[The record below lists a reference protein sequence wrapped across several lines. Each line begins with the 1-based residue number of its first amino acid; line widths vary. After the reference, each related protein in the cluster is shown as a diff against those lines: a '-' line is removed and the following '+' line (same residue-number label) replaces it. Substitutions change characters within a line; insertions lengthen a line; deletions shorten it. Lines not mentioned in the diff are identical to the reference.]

1 MTINRF
7 CYLPVSVVNPR
18 VEPRADK
25 RSDFMSRSRIINTC
39 FWSDSF
45 VVGLDPLERYLF
57 LYFLT
62 NEHTN
67 VAGIYELAL
76 PVMARETGLDKEM
89 LEKMLPRFEVK
100 IFYIDGWIYLKNFQK
115 HQRIND
121 KMRVGIENVYKSI
134 PKHILAKIDRLSK
147 TIKDF
152 DISKLKSESKLKPK
166 LKLESEIISTTDE
179 PWREGVNQVFKVF
192 YETVNPQINF
202 GRKPWREAAKE
213 LVERY
218 GAEETVALAKL
229 AVSIQGQ
236 PFSPV
241 ITNPYQLKEKLSAL
255 QIFTVKLNQPKKGA
269 IQSL

>member
-1 MTINRF
+1 MSKQRMVNTRF
-7 CYLPVSVVNPR
+7 WTDGYILRLTKEEKLIFIYLLTNQRSELCGAYELPLDVVSFETGVDKESVSKALKSFARDSKVILDGDWVYLVNFAKHQSVNPNVQKGIDR
-18 VEPRADK
+18 SLAD
-25 RSDFMSRSRIINTC
+25 
-39 FWSDSF
+39 
-45 VVGLDPLERYLF
+45 LP
-57 LYFLT
+57 
-62 NEHTN
+62 HT
-67 VAGIYELAL
+67 
-76 PVMARETGLDKEM
+76 
-89 LEKMLPRFEVK
+89 
-100 IFYIDGWIYLKNFQK
+100 
-115 HQRIND
+115 
-121 KMRVGIENVYKSI
+121 
-134 PKHILAKIDRLSK
+134 LAKK
-147 TIKDF
+147 IKAF
-152 DISKLKSESKLKPK
+152 ESLPNHSESLPNHYPLKPK
-166 LKLESEIISTTDE
+166 LKPELKPELELELEPKIISTTDE